1 MDDET
6 STPGEST
13 RSERTN
19 QLHGADSTSVDS
31 NRFLRWSR
39 SFARLRIFEALHYR
53 EYRLIWFGQI
63 FASMATWMDQVA
75 RGWLL
80 YELTNS
86 TLQLGLIRG
95 VQAMPILLLSPGA
108 NIQKRIRLIGTADP
122 VEFRPVELHFLR
134 AGQCYPAIS

>member
-1 MDDET
+1 MSDET
-6 STPGEST
+6 PGAPPAEG
-13 RSERTN
+13 EGKAA
-19 QLHGADSTSVDS
+19 QPHGMLG
-31 NRFLRWSR
+31 FLG
-39 SFARLRIFEALHYR
+39 ALRIFDALHYR

-95 VQAMPILLLSPGA
+95 VQAIPILLLSPLAGSA
-108 NIQKRIRLIGTADP
+108 ADRYSRKNQIL
-122 VEFRPVELHFLR
+122 VAQIVDGLLYVIV
-134 AGQCYPAIS
+134 A